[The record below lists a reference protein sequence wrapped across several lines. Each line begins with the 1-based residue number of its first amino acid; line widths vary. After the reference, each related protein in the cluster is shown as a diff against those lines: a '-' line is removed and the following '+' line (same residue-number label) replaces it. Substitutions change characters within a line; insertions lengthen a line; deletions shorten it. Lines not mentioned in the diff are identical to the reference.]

1 MSVVYITILRGIN
14 VSGQKKINMA
24 ELRQLL
30 SNLGFQELNTY
41 IQSGNI
47 VFKADQNAN
56 ELAVTIRECILNHF
70 GFEVPTLVLPA
81 DEMDMVIQENPFQ
94 DKDLNKLHVTF
105 LSSQPNGQLIES
117 LPPSPNPNESYLVKG
132 KVIYVY
138 CPDGYGRTK
147 INNMFFERKLK
158 TTATTRNW
166 KTCWK
171 LWEMAERVS
180 KQNL

>member
-1 MSVVYITILRGIN
+1 MSKVFVAMLRGIN
-14 VSGQKKINMA
+14 VSGQKKVNMA

-30 SNLGFQELNTY
+30 SDIGLHDLESY

-47 VFKADQNAN
+47 IFKADQDADK
-56 ELAVTIRECILNHF
+56 LAGVIRESILNHF

-81 DEMDMVIQENPFQ
+81 AEMDLIIQKNPFQ
-94 DKDLNKLHVTF
+94 DKDLSKLHVTF
-105 LSSQPNGQLIES
+105 LSSQPNSQLVES
-117 LPPSPNPNESYLVKG
+117 LPLSSNPNEGYLVNG

-158 TTATTRNW
+158 TAATTRNW
-166 KTCWK
+166 KTCLT
-171 LWEMAERVS
+171 LWEMAQG
-180 KQNL
+180 KA

>member
-1 MSVVYITILRGIN
+1 MSEICIAILRGIN

-30 SNLGFQELNTY
+30 SGAGLEELETY

-47 VFKADQNAN
+47 VFKANQTPDKL
-56 ELAVTIRECILNHF
+56 EEVIRESIMGHF
-70 GFEVPTLVLPA
+70 GFEVPTLAMPA
-81 DEMDMVIQENPFQ
+81 EAMDMVIKENPFK
-94 DKDLNKLHVTF
+94 DKELSKLHVTF
-105 LSSQPNGQLIES
+105 LATHPDSQLVES
-117 LPPSPNPNESYLVKG
+117 LPASSNTDEAYRIIE

-166 KTCWK
+166 KTCLTLWK
-171 LWEMAERVS
+171 MAQGKAYGS
-180 KQNL
+180 Y